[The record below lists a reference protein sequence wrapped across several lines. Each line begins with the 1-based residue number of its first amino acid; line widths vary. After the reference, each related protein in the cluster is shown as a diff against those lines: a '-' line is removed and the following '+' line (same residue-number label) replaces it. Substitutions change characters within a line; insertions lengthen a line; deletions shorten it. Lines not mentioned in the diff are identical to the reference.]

1 MGGVG
6 MKRLLPIVIGTLALT
21 ACGSKTV
28 YVTNTEA
35 PDTTTKVVK
44 TTDAPIAT
52 PAPTLPPVTWSA
64 EDEFLFDIKNSIGY
78 VAVPDYDL
86 LDTGYMVCST
96 LRSGATAQDLLVAI
110 AGVGYEQEFL
120 VALSAS
126 AVLNLC
132 PDQAWKIEAL

>member
-1 MGGVG
+1 MYKKLLITMGA
-6 MKRLLPIVIGTLALT
+6 LALT
-21 ACGSKTV
+21 ACGGTRTV
-28 YVTNTEA
+28 YVDNTDAIDEGYEVATTTEA
-35 PDTTTKVVK
+35 PAT
-44 TTDAPIAT
+44 T
-52 PAPTLPPVTWSA
+52 PAPTVPSVTWTA
-64 EDEFLFDIKNSIGY
+64 EDEYLFDIKNSIGY
-78 VAVPDYDL
+78 VSVSDYDL

-96 LRSGATAQDLLVAI
+96 LRAGATAQDLLLAI